1 MERKKTIV
9 ALMIVAAVVGCITAA
24 AVAAAPSLKASDIA
38 KAILPGGIINPKAI
52 VPGSITTEHLAD
64 GAVNSAK
71 IAPNTITADDIDT
84 GAVTSDEIAN
94 YTITES
100 DIGPNAINST
110 MIIDYTISQSD
121 IGPNAINSTMI
132 IDGQVQESDIAA
144 NAVNDTQLKAGAIPI
159 AINHSTATVSVTG
172 TSENEIFNVS
182 LTLNRNASLVIQ
194 YTGND
199 SWVEAKNKSI
209 VNCSIFNKTGAFIAA
224 AYPNNVPF
232 SDPWW
237 VNITR
242 SVTFVTDVITVNNP
256 PLWLNISIRMK
267 SNASGTVGVN
277 GQALVVMA
285 LPA

>member
-1 MERKKTIV
+1 
-9 ALMIVAAVVGCITAA
+9 
-24 AVAAAPSLKASDIA
+24 
-38 KAILPGGIINPKAI
+38 
-52 VPGSITTEHLAD
+52 
-64 GAVNSAK
+64 
-71 IAPNTITADDIDT
+71 
-84 GAVTSDEIAN
+84 
-94 YTITES
+94 
-100 DIGPNAINST
+100 
-110 MIIDYTISQSD
+110 
-121 IGPNAINSTMI
+121 MI

-144 NAVNDTQLKAGAIPI
+144 NAINDTQLKAGAIPI
-159 AINHSTATVSVTG
+159 VINHSTAAVSVTG
-172 TSENEIFNVS
+172 TDETQIFNAS
-182 LTLNRNASLVIQ
+182 LTLNRSAYLVIQ

-199 SWVEAKNKSI
+199 SWVEANNKSI
-209 VNCSIFNKTGAFIAA
+209 VNCSIVNETGAFFAA